1 MWQALF
7 DQARTLVIKT
17 FLQPMFVYPFEWLYR
32 EGPIALGFWG
42 GLQEP
47 DICAQ
52 LTKTNAIFWNASEG
66 NRLECRS
73 IIDRHF
79 WSWMVLA
86 SVVGYVSLLT
96 MGVRRVCAQA
106 PAPIQM
112 VVVRKRRIDKKT
124 TDAMLEKP

>member
-7 DQARTLVIKT
+7 NQARNIIIKT
-17 FLQPMFVYPFEWLYR
+17 IVQPIFVTPFEWLYR
-32 EGPIALGFWG
+32 EGPLALGFWG

-52 LTKTNAIFWNASEG
+52 LTKTNAFFWNATEG
-66 NRLECRS
+66 NRHECHD

-86 SVVGYVSLLT
+86 SVVAYVSLLT
-96 MGVRRVCAQA
+96 MGVRRVCAKA
-106 PAPIQM
+106 PTPIQM
-112 VVVRKRRIDKKT
+112 VVVRKRRINKKT
-124 TDAMLEKP
+124 TDAMLEKT

>member
-1 MWQALF
+1 MWQELF
-7 DQARTLVIKT
+7 NQARNMVIKS
-17 FLQPMFVYPFEWLYR
+17 FVKPIFVYPFEWLYR

-52 LTKTNAIFWNASEG
+52 LTKTNAFFWNATVD
-66 NRLECRS
+66 NRHECHD

-86 SVVGYVSLLT
+86 SVVGYVSLLS
-96 MGVRRVCAQA
+96 MGARRVCGKA

-112 VVVRKRRIDKKT
+112 LVVRKRRIGKKT
-124 TDAMLEKP
+124 TDAMLEKT